1 MRHIHTLHTH
11 LTHMST
17 PHTLT
22 LTPHLPDSPQHK
34 DADGGESEEGR
45 DVAQKGHPG
54 GLYPRT
60 DAEGKGQIGSKEIQH
75 EVNNLQQV
83 REETSNEVITLALKP
98 PATAVGSTYKSR
110 ATLF

>member
-1 MRHIHTLHTH
+1 
-11 LTHMST
+11 MST

-34 DADGGESEEGR
+34 DADSGESEEGR

-54 GLYPRT
+54 GLYLRT

-75 EVNNLQQV
+75 EVNNNLQQA
-83 REETSNEVITLALKP
+83 REETSNEVITLVPKP